1 MTRARSSAGAEPL
14 PLYQRILGDD
24 WHALP
29 EPIRRM
35 HRPHGNCWE
44 AEGIATVER
53 GSGLLSRLV
62 GALIGFPGAGRDVP
76 VNVAFALKPSG
87 ERWRRTFAG
96 RSFESFQ
103 WAGAGRDT
111 LLMERFGVLTFGLAL
126 VFDGRK
132 LHLVVRSW
140 TLLGI
145 PLPLALAPGGQTYE
159 FVEHGR
165 FCFHVEIRHPLTG
178 LIVRYAGWLELCNP
192 ASA

>member
-1 MTRARSSAGAEPL
+1 MTHARYSTGAEPL

-29 EPIRRM
+29 EPIRLM
-35 HRPHGNCWE
+35 HSPRGDRWE

-53 GSGLLSRLV
+53 GSGVLSRIV
-62 GALIGFPGAGRDVP
+62 GALVGFPRAGRNVP
-76 VNVAFALKPSG
+76 VNVVFALKQSG
-87 ERWRRTFAG
+87 ELWRRTFAG

-103 WAGAGRDT
+103 WAGAGRNT
-111 LLMERFGVLTFGLAL
+111 LLMERFGALTFGLTL

-132 LHLVVRSW
+132 LNLVVRSW

-145 PLPLALAPGGQTYE
+145 PLPPVLLPGGQTYE

-165 FCFHVEIRHPLTG
+165 FHFHVEISHPLTG
-178 LIVRYAGWLELCNP
+178 LIVRYAGWLVLSDA
-192 ASA
+192 ASL